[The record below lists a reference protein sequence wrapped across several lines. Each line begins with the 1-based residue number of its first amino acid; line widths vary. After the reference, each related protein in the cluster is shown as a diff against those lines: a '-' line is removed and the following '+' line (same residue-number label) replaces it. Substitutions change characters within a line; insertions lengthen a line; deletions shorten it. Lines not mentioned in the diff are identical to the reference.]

1 MVHTPKF
8 EKGLYAIT
16 PEHEGS
22 AEDLADAVRSVLRG
36 GATLVQYRT
45 KSAIDRLDEAKRVLA
60 ECRAFGVPLIVNDDV
75 ELAVAIGADGVHLG
89 RYDTPLNLARARLG
103 PKAIVG
109 VSCYDSLALALDAE
123 RQGADYVAFGR
134 FFPSKT
140 KPNAPSAH
148 LETLRAAKV
157 RLTVPIV
164 AIGGITS
171 ENGATLIEAGAD
183 LLAVIDGIFGAS
195 DRANAAQ
202 AFQRLFARTVQDL
215 IPVKCVR

>member
-1 MVHTPKF
+1 MVYKPKF

-22 AEDLADAVRSVLRG
+22 VEDLAYAVRSVLRG

-45 KSAIDRLDEAKRVLA
+45 KSAIDRLGEATRVLA
-60 ECRAFGVPLIVNDDV
+60 ECRAFGIPLIINDDV

-89 RYDTPLNLARARLG
+89 QDDTPLNVARARLG
-103 PKAIVG
+103 PKAIIG
-109 VSCYDSLALALDAE
+109 VSCYDSLRLALDAE

-140 KPNAPSAH
+140 KPNAPCAR
-148 LETLRAAKV
+148 LETLRAAKAQ
-157 RLTVPIV
+157 LIVPIV

-171 ENGATLIEAGAD
+171 ENGATLVEAGAD
-183 LLAVIDGIFGAS
+183 ILAVIDGIFGAP
-195 DRANAAQ
+195 DRTNAAQ
-202 AFQRLFARTVQDL
+202 AFRYLF
-215 IPVKCVR
+215 VR